1 MWPRD
6 SDTSTWASAT
16 WTMLYYIV
24 IPTALISIIMWRY
37 PELDRQYFMEMLRW
51 VLIIGVALVG
61 INALRAD
68 SRYGTWTRMAL
79 DGGFVILTIA
89 WLLGVMGGG
98 TVLQQS
104 WNGYDF
110 TIDIGKLFIIVA
122 ALASLNMVYYTLRFA
137 ENRGLIRTG
146 GDDPVP
152 DAEPGFVTIEY
163 AE

>member
-1 MWPRD
+1 
-6 SDTSTWASAT
+6 
-16 WTMLYYIV
+16 MLYYIV
-24 IPTALISIIMWRY
+24 IPTALITIIMWRY

-68 SRYGTWTRMAL
+68 SEHGTWTRLAL

-137 ENRGLIRTG
+137 ENRGLLHTG

>member
-6 SDTSTWASAT
+6 SDTSTWARAT

-37 PELDRQYFMEMLRW
+37 PELDPQYFMEMLRW

-61 INALRAD
+61 LNALRAD
-68 SRYGTWTRMAL
+68 SKHGTWTRLAL

-98 TVLQQS
+98 TVLEQS

-137 ENRGLIRTG
+137 QMRGLIPTG
-146 GDDPVP
+146 GGDPIP
-152 DAEPGFVTIEY
+152 DAEPSVVTIEY
-163 AE
+163 AD

>member
-6 SDTSTWASAT
+6 SDTSTWARAT

-122 ALASLNMVYYTLRFA
+122 ALASLNMVYYSLRFA
-137 ENRGLIRTG
+137 QMRGLIPTG
-146 GDDPVP
+146 GDGPVP

>member
-1 MWPRD
+1 MWPKD
-6 SDTSTWASAT
+6 SDNSTWARAT

-24 IPTALISIIMWRY
+24 IPTALITIIMWRY

-61 INALRAD
+61 LNALRAD
-68 SRYGTWTRMAL
+68 SEHGTWTRLAL
-79 DGGFVILTIA
+79 DGGFVLLTIA

-98 TVLQQS
+98 TVMKQS

-110 TIDIGKLFIIVA
+110 TIDIGNLFIIVA
-122 ALASLNMVYYTLRFA
+122 ALASLNMVYYTLSFA
-137 ENRGLIRTG
+137 EKRGFLPPG
-146 GDDPVP
+146 GDDPAP
-152 DAEPGFVTIEY
+152 EAEPGFVTIEY

>member
-1 MWPRD
+1 MWPKD
-6 SDTSTWASAT
+6 SDNSTWARAT

-24 IPTALISIIMWRY
+24 IPTALITMIMWRY

-68 SRYGTWTRMAL
+68 NKYGTWTRLTL
-79 DGGFVILTIA
+79 DGGFVLLTIA

-98 TVLQQS
+98 TIMEQN

-110 TIDIGKLFIIVA
+110 TINIGRLFIIVA
-122 ALASLNMVYYTLRFA
+122 TLASLNMVYYTLRFA
-137 ENRGLIRTG
+137 QKRGFIQG
-146 GDDPVP
+146 GVDNPTP
-152 DAEPGFVTIEY
+152 DVEPSIVTIEY
-163 AE
+163 AD

>member
-6 SDTSTWASAT
+6 SDTSTWARAT

-24 IPTALISIIMWRY
+24 IPTALITIIMWRY

-68 SRYGTWTRMAL
+68 SRYGTWTRLAL
-79 DGGFVILTIA
+79 DSGFVLLTIA

-98 TVLQQS
+98 VVLEQS

-137 ENRGLIRTG
+137 EMRGFLPMG
-146 GDDPVP
+146 GDDPIP
-152 DAEPGFVTIEY
+152 DAEPSVVTIEY
-163 AE
+163 VD

>member
-6 SDTSTWASAT
+6 SDTSTWARAT

-24 IPTALISIIMWRY
+24 IPTALITIIMWRY

-68 SRYGTWTRMAL
+68 SEHGTWTRLAL

-137 ENRGLIRTG
+137 ENRGLIQMG
-146 GDDPVP
+146 GDDPIP